1 MQTKPDLKACQM
13 YNLHIVV
20 DLKYRL
26 AQFITPMTEKYSLRI
41 TPDIFEH
48 DDRKAWLHGNPADNN
63 TYSSLDDI
71 KTACNGQAGL

>member
-1 MQTKPDLKACQM
+1 M

-26 AQFITPMTEKYSLRI
+26 AQFITPMTEKYNLRI

-48 DDRKAWLHGNPADNN
+48 DDRKALLQGNPADNN